1 MGVYQFSNDK
11 LELIFNSVE
20 GRAFQV
26 ILHFPR
32 QHQTGVFHWRIVK
45 QPIEVCHL
53 SVGNIIVV
61 LHFLAINR
69 KDGAVV
75 VG

>member
-20 GRAFQV
+20 GRALQV

-32 QHQTGVFHWRIVK
+32 QHQTGVFHRCIVK
-45 QPIEVCHL
+45 QPIKVCHL
-53 SVGNIIVV
+53 PASNIEVV
-61 LHFLAINR
+61 FHFLAVNR
-69 KDGAVV
+69 EDRTIMIC
-75 VG
+75 

>member
-32 QHQTGVFHWRIVK
+32 QHQTGVFHRCIVK
-45 QPIEVCHL
+45 QPVEVCHL
-53 SVGNIIVV
+53 SIGNIEVV
-61 LHFLAINR
+61 FHFLAVNGEDRAI
-69 KDGAVV
+69 V